1 MYNIKD
7 YRMSNHKNKDPD
19 SGEYVKR
26 SAGRPRLSEGSVR
39 TIVKKFRVNP
49 MEDLNIQTNF
59 EKSQK
64 KKESDYLRDMSQYGY
79 VFAIASPEELQ
90 LGREYTGALNNLS
103 QFIAMGH
110 KYGMSKF
117 IEDQVM
123 EVVSLLKT
131 GLEKLYHPHRF
142 IKREELEGVPIVE
155 PNEGGIIS

>member
-1 MYNIKD
+1 
-7 YRMSNHKNKDPD
+7 MSKYKNKDPD

-26 SAGRPRLSEGSVR
+26 SAGRPKLSEGSVR

-49 MEDLNIQTNF
+49 MENLNIQTSF
-59 EKSQK
+59 GKSRK
-64 KKESDYLRDMSQYGY
+64 KKESDYLRDVTQFGKI
-79 VFAIASPEELQ
+79 FAIASPEELQ

-103 QFIAMGH
+103 QFVAMGH

-155 PNEGGIIS
+155 PNEEEITS

>member
-1 MYNIKD
+1 
-7 YRMSNHKNKDPD
+7 MSKHKNKDPD

-59 EKSQK
+59 GKSGK
-64 KKESDYLRDMSQYGY
+64 KKESDYLRDMSQYGKI
-79 VFAIASPEELQ
+79 FAIASPEELR
-90 LGREYTGALNNLS
+90 LGREYVGALNNLN
-103 QFIAMGH
+103 QFVAMGH

-123 EVVSLLKT
+123 EVVSLMKT
-131 GLEKLYHPHRF
+131 ALEKLYHPHRF
-142 IKREELEGVPIVE
+142 IKREELEGVSIVE
-155 PNEGGIIS
+155 LKEEEALS